1 MARSNTLLDNR
12 YFNKLQVNR
21 LQSNYIKLY
30 NDDNNDISYL
40 FSIIC
45 ENCTLQKNKKN
56 TYYLTIFKNNNNSVI
71 KFSDR
76 PIRVTSY
83 ISINEFISLFNPKN
97 IDVSQPQ
104 SELSFYELPP
114 NIVLV
119 YKDKQQS
126 FEMILLK
133 NDNDNVIFELKLL
146 EDEER
151 NKSFYKNYIVDGSE
165 SILNGS
171 MTLFIDGTNVQQS
184 FDDKTL
190 YRYHIMPAS
199 KGHYSR
205 WYAYYNYDKSKKT
218 KDYIE
223 ITGDCRFYLGNYNG
237 AEGKAMISFLIDT
250 EPITSRTIYNYMKP
264 KVNNFSFSKNW
275 SSLGQWQIDMKI
287 FNIQSTTVIKSF
299 YLADRTKYNVNKD
312 AGNTKGTTEIDIV
325 ETGWGDAAEKKTT
338 TTNIFNFGDL
348 VGQLES
354 VPSIIPIKDNTK
366 KNVEL
371 DEKWIRVGAR
381 VSHKKVEIYIAYED
395 NDKWSDIEVVREY
408 NSNKNNFNQ
417 LVPYI
422 SMWTTGKNAEIT
434 PNDKVQ
440 FKNFIYSPTYSDG
453 TLRFI

>member
-325 ETGWGDAAEKKTT
+325 ETGWATQLKKKQQLQ
-338 TTNIFNFGDL
+338 IFLIL
-348 VGQLES
+348 V
-354 VPSIIPIKDNTK
+354 I
-366 KNVEL
+366 
-371 DEKWIRVGAR
+371 
-381 VSHKKVEIYIAYED
+381 
-395 NDKWSDIEVVREY
+395 
-408 NSNKNNFNQ
+408 
-417 LVPYI
+417 
-422 SMWTTGKNAEIT
+422 
-434 PNDKVQ
+434 
-440 FKNFIYSPTYSDG
+440 
-453 TLRFI
+453 